1 MESPGFTGER
11 YVPGQG
17 GAQIAYEHLHRY
29 LFAAHWAKEKQVLD
43 VAAGTGYGASILSK
57 FARGVSAVDLDFS
70 AVRFARA
77 SFGSTTLQF
86 YQADA
91 IHLPFQ
97 TSSMNLV
104 VAFEVLEHVSDQKG
118 LVGEIAR
125 VVRPDGLGLI
135 STPDKATYTDA
146 RNYSNPHHVREL
158 YREQFLELLVQHFK
172 HVQLMTQQ
180 VRAGSLIFAQP
191 ESGGEGNIVVEGPP
205 GLERALG
212 APLYLLALCSDEKLP
227 ESIPGASAFLDPT
240 DYLFEEW
247 SQESD
252 RLNREIEALGRWGK
266 TLEGTVKSTEKSL
279 SQAVAEVKLRDE
291 IIESLKATLSAR
303 DGTIQG
309 LYEEMKREISNRDE
323 ALLQLRREFEERSR
337 WAIHLN
343 EEVAGRDHKI
353 KELMEHLEL
362 IQQALVYRILRRI
375 GILPK

>member
-1 MESPGFTGER
+1 MESPEFTGER

-29 LFAAHWAKEKQVLD
+29 FFAAHWAKEKQVLD
-43 VAAGTGYGASILSK
+43 VAAGTGYGASVLSK
-57 FARGVSAVDLDFS
+57 FARRVSAVDLDYS

-77 SFGSTTLQF
+77 SFGAATLEF
-86 YQADA
+86 CQADA

-104 VAFEVLEHVSDQKG
+104 VAFEVLEHISDQKG
-118 LVGEIAR
+118 LIGEIAR
-125 VVRPDGLGLI
+125 VMRPDGLGLI

-146 RNYSNPHHVREL
+146 RNYSNPYHVREL
-158 YREQFLELLVQHFK
+158 YQEEFLELLVQHFK

-180 VRAGSLIFAQP
+180 VRAGSLILSP
-191 ESGGEGNIVVEGPP
+191 RESGREGNIVVEGPP
-205 GLERALG
+205 GLERALS

-227 ESIPGASAFLDPT
+227 ENIPGASAFLDPT

-252 RLNREIEALGRWGK
+252 RLNREIETLGRWGK
-266 TLEGTVKSTEKSL
+266 ALEGTVKSTESSL
-279 SQAVAEVKLRDE
+279 SQALAEVKLRDQL
-291 IIESLKATLSAR
+291 IELLEATVSAR

-309 LYEEMKREISNRDE
+309 LYEEMKREISNRDD
-323 ALLQLRREFEERSR
+323 ALLKLRTAFEERSR
-337 WAIHLN
+337 WAIQLN
-343 EEVAGRDHKI
+343 EEV
-353 KELMEHLEL
+353 KERKEHLEL
-362 IQQALVYRILRRI
+362 VQQALAYRILRRL